1 MTVHVRLFARFRDV
15 FGSDMVSV
23 ELPEKANVAA
33 LRSAVA
39 GMKSEIAVLLQ
50 RSQVAVNSE
59 FAADDVMLHAND
71 EIALIPPVSGG

>member
-1 MTVHVRLFARFRDV
+1 MTVHVQLFARFRDV
-15 FGSDMVSV
+15 FGSDVVPV
-23 ELPEKANVAA
+23 ELPVNANVGA

-59 FAADDVMLHAND
+59 FAADDVMLRAND